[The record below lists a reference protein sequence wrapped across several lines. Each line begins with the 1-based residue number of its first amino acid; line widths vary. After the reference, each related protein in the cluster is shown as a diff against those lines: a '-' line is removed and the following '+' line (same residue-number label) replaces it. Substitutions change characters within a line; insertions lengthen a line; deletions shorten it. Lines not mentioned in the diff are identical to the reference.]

1 MKSSLAARGITT
13 GVALLAAVAMFFVV
27 YGGVSASAAETS
39 GTATISIGTGK
50 SGKVL
55 STKGGKV
62 TAIAPAKGKKK
73 GKVAQV
79 QASVKTLTVAAKS
92 KATLKGGVRFQR
104 GKKKIA
110 VNGLVLEINSGKT
123 LIKGRIGGKLIT
135 VFTATGKA
143 NVDLAGKTVRVGS
156 AKLTLTK
163 PAGNAVR
170 KALKLKS
177 RPTGEVGRFG
187 FFGQIKDDV
196 PVNPCEVDPN
206 AEGCNPVDPCIA
218 DPTGPTCPPIQ
229 VDDPYLAECGVAATS
244 KVTGS
249 LPAAAPLPTLTGAKN
264 TVSPT
269 DVDWGFKT
277 SFRQYVIFGAGG
289 SLKAVDGAT
298 AQPGIPVSTGFT
310 FPVSG
315 GQYAANDPIDTT
327 DDQAVIPGTGTA
339 LFCATAH
346 EFRVAL
352 SNPTIVIDGEN
363 SRIVADVDTNLTG
376 VWTPDQKIDLAT
388 LDLSQ
393 ATPFYNKSGSEVNW
407 GNIPVTL
414 TQAGGDA
421 ICGTGEQAAC
431 SYTAGTELDPID
443 VSVKTPYD
451 TTDLAALAT
460 YVETN
465 LPFPIADPTVGGCT
479 LPTIPDPKTID
490 AGQVAN
496 PAANPV
502 WKGDAGAA
510 AAAPDLSAKTAVTG
524 GGLEWG
530 FRSSL
535 RGSVNGTGEF
545 NPALGAT
552 ASNTPYYGNG
562 GETPVFPRPVSPGA
576 GQMSGAGKFFTWPAA
591 STGGFYDAAGAGNAD
606 DRLVLKTQGRVAF
619 CQTQGA
625 QAYGV
630 VFSEPTIVIDGADS
644 RITMDVATRYRLSW
658 VRGTVDIAS
667 LDLTDPGLTVNEST
681 AGGTKTVTWTFP
693 DAAGSPAVGPVELTA
708 DGEAVVNM
716 LSKGAYVAGLGLDG
730 AKIKASFPAA
740 E

>member
-1 MKSSLAARGITT
+1 MKSSFAARGITT

-27 YGGVSASAAETS
+27 YGGVTASAAQTS

-50 SGKVL
+50 AGKAL
-55 STKGGKV
+55 STKGSKV
-62 TAIAPAKGKKK
+62 SAIAPAKGKKLK
-73 GKVAQV
+73 GKVVQV
-79 QASVKTLTVAAKS
+79 QAPVKSLTVAAKS
-92 KATLKGGVRFQR
+92 NATLKGGVKFQR
-104 GKKKIA
+104 GKRK
-110 VNGLVLEINSGKT
+110 VSVTGLTLAINSGKT
-123 LIKGRIGGKLIT
+123 QVKGKVGGKLIS

-143 NVDLAGKTVRVGS
+143 DIDVAGKTVKVGS

-163 PAGNAVR
+163 AAGNAVR
-170 KALKLKS
+170 KALKLNK

-187 FFGQIKDDV
+187 FYGQIKDEL
-196 PVNPCEVDPN
+196 PPCEVDPN
-206 AEGCNPVDPCIA
+206 APGCNPVDPCIA
-218 DPTGPTCPPIQ
+218 DPTGPNCPPIP
-229 VDDPYLAECGVAATS
+229 VVDPYLAECGVAATS
-244 KVTGS
+244 KVTGA
-249 LPAAAPLPTLTGAKN
+249 LPVAAPLPTLTGAKN

-269 DVDWGFKT
+269 NVDWGFKE

-289 SLKAVDGAT
+289 SLKAVDGASV
-298 AQPGIPVSTGFT
+298 QPGVPVPAGFT

-315 GQYAANDPIDTT
+315 GQYAANDPIDTS
-327 DDQAVIPGTGTA
+327 DDQAVIPGTGTS
-339 LFCATAH
+339 LFCATTH
-346 EFRVAL
+346 KFRVAI

-363 SRIVADVDTNLTG
+363 SRIVADVDANLTG
-376 VWTPDQKIDLAT
+376 VWIPSQKIDLAT
-388 LDLSQ
+388 LDLSG
-393 ATPFYNKSGSEVNW
+393 ATPFYNKSGSEVSW
-407 GNIPVTL
+407 GEIPVTL

-465 LPFPIADPTVGGCT
+465 LPFPITDSTVGGCT
-479 LPTIPDPKTID
+479 LPTLPDPKTID
-490 AGQVAN
+490 AGQASD
-496 PAANPV
+496 PAGTPV
-502 WKGDAGAA
+502 WKGDAARA
-510 AAAPDLSAKTAVTG
+510 AAAPDLSAATAVTG
-524 GGLEWG
+524 GGFNWG

-576 GQMSGAGKFFTWPAA
+576 GQMSGPGKFFTWPAA
-591 STGGFYDAAGAGNAD
+591 TTGGFYDAAGAGNAD

-667 LDLTDPGLTVNEST
+667 LDLTNPGLTVNEST
-681 AGGTKTVTWTFP
+681 AGSTKTVTWTFP
-693 DAAGSPAVGPVELTA
+693 DAAGSPATGPVELTTA
-708 DGEAVVNM
+708 GENVVNM

-730 AKIKASFPAA
+730 AKISASFPVA